1 VASRAFV
8 LQWQLQ
14 RSLKTLSTRY
24 ANLRSARAK
33 LARTTAT
40 QNSERLRKGKRL
52 GQVGSILAAQAAAA
66 AAAVP
71 AAQPVKILDGLVR
84 LTDIYAV
91 KHVVVSNTN
100 PIPYVTAWENA
111 FTLYHRVG

>member
-1 VASRAFV
+1 MASRAFV

-40 QNSERLRKGKRL
+40 QNSERLGKRL

-71 AAQPVKILDGLVR
+71 AAQPVKILDTLVR
-84 LTDIYAV
+84 VTDIYAV

-100 PIPYVTAWENA
+100 PIPYVTVWEHA
-111 FTLYHRVG
+111 FTLYYRVG